1 MRHVANGIIDL
12 SLVERPP
19 SPIREACALIK
30 ADRQI
35 GVYKIGITDLFA
47 LAQRHCRDL
56 GVEHGMGRLAR
67 EIMDNLDILSSG
79 MKNLQHILIIG
90 EQIKQ
95 RRKVKARRLGI
106 DGGRFL
112 VVVNLHQASIRPDRT
127 STRLNSSLYCASRM
141 PSSAC

>member
-95 RRKVKARRLGI
+95 RRKEI
-106 DGGRFL
+106 GRESCRERVCQYVSIS
-112 VVVNLHQASIRPDRT
+112 VVAV
-127 STRLNSSLYCASRM
+127 SLQKKKNKKQY
-141 PSSAC
+141 

>member
-30 ADRQI
+30 ADRQL
-35 GVYKIGITDLFA
+35 GVYKLGITDLFA

-67 EIMDNLDILSSG
+67 EFMDNPNILSSG
-79 MKNLQHILIIG
+79 WKTLQHIHIHG
-90 EQIKQ
+90 KQVTQ
-95 RRKVKARRLGI
+95 RRKAKDRRLEI
-106 DGGRFL
+106 
-112 VVVNLHQASIRPDRT
+112 
-127 STRLNSSLYCASRM
+127 
-141 PSSAC
+141 

>member
-1 MRHVANGIIDL
+1 MRIRDWSSDVCSSDRLQHQGEYACQMRHVANGIIDL

-67 EIMDNLDILSSG
+67 EIMDNLDRKSG
-79 MKNLQHILIIG
+79 VEG
-90 EQIKQ
+90 
-95 RRKVKARRLGI
+95 
-106 DGGRFL
+106 
-112 VVVNLHQASIRPDRT
+112 T
-127 STRLNSSLYCASRM
+127 SV
-141 PSSAC
+141 

>member
-1 MRHVANGIIDL
+1 MCVVCGGFIFFFFSSRRRHTSCALVTGVQTCALPIYACQMRHVANGIIDL

-67 EIMDNLDILSSG
+67 EIMDKD
-79 MKNLQHILIIG
+79 
-90 EQIKQ
+90 
-95 RRKVKARRLGI
+95 RK
-106 DGGRFL
+106 
-112 VVVNLHQASIRPDRT
+112 
-127 STRLNSSLYCASRM
+127 STRLNSSH
-141 PSSAC
+141 